1 MINHTLIHKTCQE
14 IKDTLEEVLIDLHV
28 KDMRLKGHIY
38 HSGTIMTNW
47 VQSDSETDYSDD
59 DETDYETDS
68 ETDYSE
74 DDDSMSSYIHKLSKY
89 YKYNTNPCDPCD
101 PCDLV

>member
-1 MINHTLIHKTCQE
+1 MINHTLIQKICQE

-38 HSGTIMTNW
+38 HSGTIMANW
-47 VQSDSETDYSDD
+47 VQSDSETDYDSD
-59 DETDYETDS
+59 S
-68 ETDYSE
+68 STDYSE

-101 PCDLV
+101 SCDLV